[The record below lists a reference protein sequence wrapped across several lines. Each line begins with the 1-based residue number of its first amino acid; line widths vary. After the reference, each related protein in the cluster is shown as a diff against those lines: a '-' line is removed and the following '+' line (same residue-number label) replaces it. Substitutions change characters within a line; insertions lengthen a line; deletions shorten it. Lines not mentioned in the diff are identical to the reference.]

1 MGIKMW
7 NKMVGNFGARTLRST
22 LWVSP
27 HFFELNFSAV
37 QMTNLNRKARK
48 DREEKL

>member
-1 MGIKMW
+1 VSAGFYSELRKFIFAADCADPREE
-7 NKMVGNFGARTLRST
+7 NFAT
-22 LWVSP
+22 
-27 HFFELNFSAV
+27 V